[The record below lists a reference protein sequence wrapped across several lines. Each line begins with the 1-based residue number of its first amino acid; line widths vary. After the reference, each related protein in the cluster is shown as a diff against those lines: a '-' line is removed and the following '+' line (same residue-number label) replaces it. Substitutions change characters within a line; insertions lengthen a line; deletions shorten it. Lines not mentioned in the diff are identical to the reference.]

1 MKITILNV
9 YATGDVTGKAMLFHA
24 AVKESII
31 AAKNI
36 LAGGRELYR
45 FNYHSVPYA
54 VFTYPEMAMVG
65 YTEDELQAAG
75 YPMKWCYTGWPGD
88 AQSQIVG
95 HREGWMKIIFEKESL
110 RVLGFQAYA
119 HNAADLSAVFS
130 LAMENNLT
138 AKNLAWMIGP
148 HPLTFEAINYA
159 MRPYF

>member
-1 MKITILNV
+1 
-9 YATGDVTGKAMLFHA
+9 MLFHA

-45 FNYHSVPYA
+45 FNYHSVPYT
-54 VFTYPEMAMVG
+54 VFTYPEIAVVG
-65 YTEDELQAAG
+65 YTEEELQAAG
-75 YPMKWCYTGWPGD
+75 IPYEVVLYRLAGD

-95 HREGWMKIIFEKESL
+95 HREGWMKIILEKESL

-119 HNAADLSAVFS
+119 HNAADLSAVFA
-130 LAMENNLT
+130 LAIENNLT
-138 AKNLAWMIGP
+138 AKNLAWVAGP